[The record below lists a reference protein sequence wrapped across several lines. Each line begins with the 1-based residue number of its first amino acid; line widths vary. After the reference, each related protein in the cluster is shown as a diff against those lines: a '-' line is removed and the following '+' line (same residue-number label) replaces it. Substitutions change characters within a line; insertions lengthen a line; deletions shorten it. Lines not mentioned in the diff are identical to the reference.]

1 MKPNIIN
8 LFTIVLIAALIAG
21 YSVDINAK
29 KRTAKTSA
37 RPITALADNIRAIES
52 TKVDSYNDC
61 KEYKSNIEAQALPC
75 FKKSYNPKA
84 ATTEQK
90 VKAVLA
96 QLDKYAENKLE
107 SGSTFE
113 MADAGYIHK
122 VVHDYNAIT
131 AHEQMLGKAPSPN
144 SRKALEAE
152 IDAWITLRNALQEYC
167 DNGSYLEF
175 FGGSMALLGVSGS
188 RWSLAEMRD
197 NDTKTLS
204 KSGLN
209 AKATQVNMSDIST
222 IASTMVIDLR
232 NNANTLTESI
242 PDDDKSYHQELFDEV
257 SKGIGDATR
266 QVATAMP
273 KWIEARKSL
282 LQFSKNPQA
291 DIKATKELL
300 EAIKTLSIS
309 REE

>member
-1 MKPNIIN
+1 MVA
-8 LFTIVLIAALIAG
+8 TLIAG
-21 YSVDINAK
+21 AAVDINAK

-75 FKKSYNPKA
+75 FKKAYNPKA
-84 ATTEQK
+84 VTTEQK

-96 QLDKYAENKLE
+96 QLGKYAENMLE

-113 MADAGYIHK
+113 MADAGFIHK
-122 VVHDYNAIT
+122 VIHDYNAIT
-131 AHEQMLGKAPSPN
+131 AHEQMLSKAPSPN
-144 SRKALEAE
+144 ARKALEEE
-152 IDAWITLRNALQEYC
+152 IDAWIGLRNALQEYC

-197 NDTKTLS
+197 DDTKTLN

-209 AKATQVNMSDIST
+209 AKATQADMSGIST
-222 IASTMVIDLR
+222 TASTMILDLS
-232 NNANTLTESI
+232 NNAKALIESI
-242 PDDDKSYHQELFDEV
+242 NGDKSYHQELFDDV
-257 SKGIGDATR
+257 SNGINDATK
-266 QVATAMP
+266 QLATALP
-273 KWIEARKSL
+273 RWLEARKSL
-282 LQFSKNPQA
+282 LRFSKNPKA
-291 DIKATKELL
+291 DIKATKDFLD
-300 EAIKTLSIS
+300 AIKTLAIS
-309 REE
+309 SEE

>member
-1 MKPNIIN
+1 MKLYTLKFLII
-8 LFTIVLIAALIAG
+8 VMVAMLIAG
-21 YSVDINAK
+21 TAVDVNAK

-84 ATTEQK
+84 VTTEQK

-96 QLDKYAENKLE
+96 QLGKYAENMLE

-113 MADAGYIHK
+113 MADAGFIHK
-122 VVHDYNAIT
+122 VIHDYNAIT

-144 SRKALEAE
+144 ARKALEEE
-152 IDAWITLRNALQEYC
+152 IDAWIGLRNALQEYC

-197 NDTKTLS
+197 NDTKTLN

-209 AKATQVNMSDIST
+209 AKATQADMSGIST
-222 IASTMVIDLR
+222 TASTMILDLS
-232 NNANTLTESI
+232 NNAKALIESI
-242 PDDDKSYHQELFDEV
+242 NGDKSYHQELFDDV
-257 SKGIGDATR
+257 SNGINDATK
-266 QVATAMP
+266 QLATALP
-273 KWIEARKSL
+273 RWLEARKSL
-282 LQFSKNPQA
+282 LRFSKNPKA
-291 DIKATKELL
+291 DIKATKDFLD
-300 EAIKTLSIS
+300 AIKTLAIS
-309 REE
+309 SEE

>member
-1 MKPNIIN
+1 MKPNIIK

-113 MADAGYIHK
+113 MADAGFIHK
-122 VVHDYNAIT
+122 VIHDYNAIT

-209 AKATQVNMSDIST
+209 A
-222 IASTMVIDLR
+222 
-232 NNANTLTESI
+232 TLTESI

-273 KWIEARKSL
+273 KWIDARKSL

>member
-1 MKPNIIN
+1 MKLYTLKFLII
-8 LFTIVLIAALIAG
+8 VMVAMLIAG
-21 YSVDINAK
+21 TAVDVNAK

-75 FKKSYNPKA
+75 FKKAYNPKA
-84 ATTEQK
+84 TTTEQK

-96 QLDKYAENKLE
+96 QLGKYAEKKLE
-107 SGSTFE
+107 SGSNFE
-113 MADAGYIHK
+113 MADAGFIHK
-122 VVHDYNAIT
+122 VIHDYNAIT

-144 SRKALEAE
+144 ARKALEAE

-197 NDTKTLS
+197 NDTKALN

-209 AKATQVNMSDIST
+209 AKATQADMSAVSAT
-222 IASTMVIDLR
+222 ASTMIVDLS
-232 NNANTLTESI
+232 NNAKALIESI
-242 PDDDKSYHQELFDEV
+242 NGDKSYHQELFDDV
-257 SKGIGDATR
+257 SNGINDATK
-266 QVATAMP
+266 QLATALP
-273 KWIEARKSL
+273 RWLEARKSL
-282 LQFSKNPQA
+282 LRFSKNPKA
-291 DIKATKELL
+291 DIKATKDFLD
-300 EAIKTLSIS
+300 AIKTLAIS
-309 REE
+309 SEE

>member
-1 MKPNIIN
+1 MKLYTLKFLII
-8 LFTIVLIAALIAG
+8 VMVAMLIAG
-21 YSVDINAK
+21 TAVDVNAK

-61 KEYKSNIEAQALPC
+61 KEYKSIIEAEALPC
-75 FKKSYNPKA
+75 FKKAYNPKA
-84 ATTEQK
+84 TTTEQK

-113 MADAGYIHK
+113 MADAGFIHK
-122 VVHDYNAIT
+122 VIHDYNAIT

-144 SRKALEAE
+144 ARKALEEE
-152 IDAWITLRNALQEYC
+152 IDAWIGLRNALQEYC

-197 NDTKTLS
+197 NDTKALN

-209 AKATQVNMSDIST
+209 AKATQADMSGIST
-222 IASTMVIDLR
+222 TASTMIVDLS
-232 NNANTLTESI
+232 NNAKALIESI
-242 PDDDKSYHQELFDEV
+242 NGDKSYHQELFDDV
-257 SKGIGDATR
+257 SNGINDATK
-266 QVATAMP
+266 QLATALP
-273 KWIEARKSL
+273 RWLEARKSL
-282 LQFSKNPQA
+282 LRFSKNPKA
-291 DIKATKELL
+291 DIKATKDFLD
-300 EAIKTLSIS
+300 AIKTLAIS
-309 REE
+309 SEE

>member
-1 MKPNIIN
+1 MKLYTLKFLII
-8 LFTIVLIAALIAG
+8 VMVAMLIAG
-21 YSVDINAK
+21 TAVDVNAK

-84 ATTEQK
+84 VTTEQK

-96 QLDKYAENKLE
+96 QLGKYAENMLE

-113 MADAGYIHK
+113 MADAGYVHK
-122 VVHDYNAIT
+122 VIHDYNT
-131 AHEQMLGKAPSPN
+131 LTCQEQMLGKAPSPN
-144 SRKALEAE
+144 ARKALEEE
-152 IDAWITLRNALQEYC
+152 IDAWIGLRNALQEYC

-197 NDTKTLS
+197 NDTKALN

-209 AKATQVNMSDIST
+209 AKATQADMSGIST
-222 IASTMVIDLR
+222 TASTMILDLS
-232 NNANTLTESI
+232 NNAKALIESI
-242 PDDDKSYHQELFDEV
+242 NGDKSYHQELFDDV
-257 SKGIGDATR
+257 SNGINDATK
-266 QVATAMP
+266 QLATALP
-273 KWIEARKSL
+273 RWLEARKSL
-282 LQFSKNPQA
+282 LRFSKNPKA
-291 DIKATKELL
+291 DIKATKDFLD
-300 EAIKTLSIS
+300 AIKTLAIS
-309 REE
+309 SEE